1 MKTYTVAELARLAG
15 ISVRTLHHYD
25 EVGLLKP
32 AFTGNNRYRYYGR
45 DELLRLQQILIHREL
60 NIPLS
65 QIGAMLDR
73 PDKDRLTLLLE
84 QRERLEAQAT
94 HFAGLLATID
104 RTIAGLKGE
113 ADMDDNELYRGVV
126 SPEKHAEYERWL
138 EGRFGE
144 GIRDHIETRRAA
156 WDKMSKDDAAA
167 MMAELKAVEQGL
179 ADGMKLGLKP
189 DASEL
194 GPLLERHRKWVQ
206 LGWGDKTV
214 TAKAYEGLAD
224 IYVSHPDFV
233 ARYEAIAPGFAKFL
247 HDAMLAEAGRLEAVN

>member
-25 EVGLLKP
+25 DIGLLKP

-60 NIPLS
+60 DIPLS
-65 QIGAMLDR
+65 QIGALLDR
-73 PDKDRLTLLLE
+73 PGQDRLSLLIE
-84 QRERLEAQAT
+84 QREKLEAQAQ
-94 HFAGLLATID
+94 HFAGLVETID

-113 ADMDDNELYRGVV
+113 AAMDDNELYRGVV
-126 SPEKHAEYERWL
+126 SPDKHAEYERWL

-144 GIRDHIETRRAA
+144 GIRDHIESRRVA
-156 WDKMSKDDAAA
+156 WDAMSKDEAAA

-179 ADGMKLGLKP
+179 AEGMKLGLEP
-189 DASEL
+189 DSSQLA
-194 GPLLERHRKWVQ
+194 PLLERHRRWVQ
-206 LGWGDKTV
+206 LGWADKQV

-233 ARYEAIAPGFAKFL
+233 ARYESIAPGFAEFL
-247 HDAMLAEAGRLEAVN
+247 HHAMIAEARRLG